1 MEVSPDAVVLVE
13 IQIMFILYISII
25 YRLGSEIGSGQFGRV
40 SHGVWHHDE
49 ETEQVAIKTLHG
61 EVSEEAKKTLLKEA
75 AIIGQFAHANI
86 VKLYGVVTSG
96 DPVSLDAPYANTSVY
111 TLYNVLYIT
120 GNDII

>member
-1 MEVSPDAVVLVE
+1 M
-13 IQIMFILYISII
+13 
-25 YRLGSEIGSGQFGRV
+25 V

-49 ETEQVAIKTLHG
+49 QAEQVAIKTLHG

-96 DPVSLDAPYANTSVY
+96 EPVSCMHHNTMHMVYYYAT
-111 TLYNVLYIT
+111 T
-120 GNDII
+120 GDDFI